1 MLNQKLKVVYS
12 LQFHIELQKQ
22 GFICLTEMKNPNNP
36 RLLCWVYEATPDFVE
51 AFDALVEGGKNND

>member
-36 RLLCWVYEATPDFVE
+36 RLLCWVYESTPEFQK
-51 AFDALVEGGKNND
+51 AFDMLVEGGKDND